1 MSFIDSPLKLG
12 FMPLLDAAPL
22 IVAQELGLYKE
33 EGLNVSLVRESSWAT
48 IRDKV
53 AFGILDGAHM
63 LAPIPFASTLGL
75 GSVRKPMLTA
85 LSLGLN
91 GNAITVSKA
100 LSAALTNSGARP
112 QPNTPAEWAQR
123 LRDLTRGGNSGT
135 KSRPITLAIV
145 HPHSMHHFLLRTWLK
160 SGGVNPEQDLN
171 IVVVPPPMM
180 VSALEQGDIDGF
192 CVGEPYNGL
201 AQRKGLGD
209 ILLTGHDVWPN
220 APEKVF
226 GVTQQWAT
234 KHEETHHLLI
244 RALIRACQWLDS
256 PENRNDISGMLC
268 QPDYLGLNRDILQAA
283 VQQMSAPQGSALPA
297 THKHFFQHDA
307 TVPWPAHGH
316 WITKQLQELSATPL
330 DLPPTLVPDVYRTDL
345 YRAAA
350 LSLNVPC
357 PA

>member
-1 MSFIDSPLKLG
+1 MSFTDSTLKLG

-22 IVAQELGLYKE
+22 IVAQELGLYKA

-53 AFGILDGAHM
+53 AFAILDGAHM

-100 LSAALTNSGARP
+100 LSSALTDIGGARP
-112 QPNTPAEWAQR
+112 QPDTPTEWAQR
-123 LRDLTRGGNSGT
+123 LRDLTRGKGSR
-135 KSRPITLAIV
+135 SRPITLAIV

-192 CVGEPYNGL
+192 CVGEPYNGV

-209 ILLTGHDVWPN
+209 ILLTGYDVWPD

-226 GVTQQWAT
+226 GVTQQWAA
-234 KHEETHHLLI
+234 ERAETHHLLI

-256 PENRNDISGMLC
+256 PENRNDISELLC
-268 QPDYLGLNRDILQAA
+268 QPDYLGLDRDTLQAA
-283 VQQMSAPQGSALPA
+283 VEQMSAPQGAALPA
-297 THKHFFQHDA
+297 THKHFFRLDA
-307 TVPWPAHGH
+307 TVPSPAHGQ
-316 WITKQLQELSATPL
+316 WITQQLQELSATPL
-330 DLPPTLVPDVYRTDL
+330 NLPPTLVADVYRTDL

-350 LSLNVPC
+350 RSLNVPC
-357 PA
+357 PE

>member
-1 MSFIDSPLKLG
+1 MSSTESPLKLG

-22 IVAQELGLYKE
+22 IVAQELGLYKA

-91 GNAITVSKA
+91 GNAMTVSKA
-100 LSAALTNSGARP
+100 LSSDLTQQSSALP
-112 QPNTPAEWAQR
+112 QPTTPAEWAQR
-123 LRDLTRGGNSGT
+123 LSALTRDSAT
-135 KSRPITLAIV
+135 RARPLTLAIV

-192 CVGEPYNGL
+192 CVGEPYNAI

-209 ILLTGHDVWPN
+209 ILLTGHDIWPN

-234 KHEETHHLLI
+234 AHEEMHHQLI
-244 RALIRACQWLDS
+244 RALIRACQWLDR

-268 QPDYLGLNRDILQAA
+268 QPDYLGLDRDVLQAA
-283 VQQMSAPQGSALPA
+283 VQQMSAPQGTALPA

-316 WITKQLQELSATPL
+316 WITQQLQELSAAAL
-330 DLPPTLVPDVYRTDL
+330 DLPPTLVADVYRTDL
-345 YRAAA
+345 YRRAAE
-350 LSLNVPC
+350 SLNIPC
-357 PA
+357 PT